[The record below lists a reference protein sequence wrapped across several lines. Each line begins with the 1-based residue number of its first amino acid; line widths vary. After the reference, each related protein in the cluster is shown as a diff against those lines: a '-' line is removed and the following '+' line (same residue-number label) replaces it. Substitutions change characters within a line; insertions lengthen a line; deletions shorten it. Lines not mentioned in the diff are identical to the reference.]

1 MRAVAPMLLN
11 GTVSP
16 SAPIIAGLSVT
27 RWDFTVFSHI
37 HRTGMYHGLVLQAAI
52 TAELTDMKSGLSKL
66 EKYPII
72 TPKRMASAEN
82 AGRVFVSAYA
92 FVALY
97 WLIFSSLVNFGF
109 LMQVAVLGCWSFVLF
124 FKYASTAGI
133 IRSVIDLKAKG
144 LDIKDRF
151 MIAVMP
157 WDWLV
162 QVEIRQRNFSL
173 IPNYVYFQFKNSTD
187 VLILWDDVKETM
199 DSTTLISCVRT
210 WAPHAEIRGD
220 AKLTKSE
227 SIATYT
233 ELWLSEMSLTKS
245 AKRLRQDQTLPAET
259 VLSNSYKIDRILSG
273 GGQGTAYLASVL
285 PEALLPN
292 MPSQIVIKEF
302 ILPENERGLKKATDS
317 LVKEVAILRRINHP
331 LIVRL
336 YDFFIEDMRGYL
348 AIEFVDGVTLRQLV
362 TESGPRPEEEVVK
375 VAIALCKA
383 LSYLHE
389 LSPPIIHGDVTP
401 DNIMVQKDGEIRL
414 MDFDASQELTRNK
427 TNTVVGKHSYMSP
440 EQFKGMLGETSDIY
454 ALGCSLYFLLTGVDP
469 EPITESR
476 PMEKRKSVSS
486 HMNEIVAKATK
497 FDESER
503 FATLNEVRAQLER
516 V

>member
-1 MRAVAPMLLN
+1 
-11 GTVSP
+11 
-16 SAPIIAGLSVT
+16 
-27 RWDFTVFSHI
+27 
-37 HRTGMYHGLVLQAAI
+37 
-52 TAELTDMKSGLSKL
+52 MKSDLAKL

-72 TPKRMASAEN
+72 KPKQMASAEH
-82 AGRVFVSAYA
+82 AGGIYIAAYVFLAFYWIVFTAMVNYA
-92 FVALY
+92 FVMQLVALGG
-97 WLIFSSLVNFGF
+97 WA
-109 LMQVAVLGCWSFVLF
+109 LMMF
-124 FKYASTAGI
+124 FKQIATVGI
-133 IRSVIDLKAKG
+133 IRSEIDLKAKG
-144 LDIKDRF
+144 LDIKDRYL
-151 MIAVMP
+151 IAVMP

-162 QVEIRQRNFSL
+162 QVEIRQRKFSI
-173 IPNYVYFQFKNSTD
+173 IPNYVYFKFKNASD

-220 AKLTKSE
+220 ATLTKSE

-233 ELWLSEMSLTKS
+233 ELWLSEMSLSKH
-245 AKRLRQDQTLPAET
+245 AKRLRQDQTLPADT
-259 VLSNSYKIDRILSG
+259 VLSNSYRIERILSG

-285 PEALLPN
+285 PESTLPN
-292 MPSQIVIKEF
+292 MPPQIVIKEF

-331 LIVRL
+331 MIVRL

-348 AIEFVDGVTLRQLV
+348 AIEFIDGLTLRQLV
-362 TESGPRPEEEVVK
+362 TESGVLSEQDVVK
-375 VAIALCKA
+375 IGISLCKS

-401 DNIMVQKDGEIRL
+401 DNVMIDKNGEIRL

-440 EQFKGMLGETSDIY
+440 EQFKGLLGQTSDIY
-454 ALGCSLYFLLTGVDP
+454 ALGCTLYFLITGEDP

-476 PMEKRKSVSS
+476 PTERRKNFSAAVSEVVS
-486 HMNEIVAKATK
+486 TATK
-497 FDESER
+497 FNESER
-503 FATLNEVRAQLER
+503 YTNLNQMREQLER
-516 V
+516 A